1 MFAILAALLAANASA
16 IAAAPAPRALRDLA
30 YVSHGHER
38 QKLDLYLPHTGGAAP
53 VIVYIHGGGWRQG
66 SKDSRLVPA
75 QYTQHGYAVASLD
88 YRLSGDATFPAQIE
102 DCKAAV
108 RWLRAHADEYKLDTD
123 HFAAWGESAG
133 GHLAALLGTTG
144 QIDTFDKGEN
154 LRVSSQVQAVVDYY
168 GPTDF
173 LQMDAH
179 ALPGSASHDDPHSAE
194 SQLVGGPI
202 QQRKAEVEKA
212 NPITYVSRA
221 TPPFLIAHGD
231 SDRTVPIHQSQIL
244 LAALEAAG
252 VSVDLIVLKGAGH
265 SFQGASRKQRA
276 DLDHKTKAFLAQW
289 MHRR

>member
-1 MFAILAALLAANASA
+1 MPKTPRMFAILAALLAANASA

-75 QYTQHGYAVASLD
+75 QYTQQGYAVASLD

-133 GHLAALLGTTG
+133 AHLAAQLGTTG

-154 LRVSSQVQAVVDYY
+154 LRVSSQVQAVPWNFLGTRPPHRRHLHRLL
-168 GPTDF
+168 GPAATTSATRSPSSVS
-173 LQMDAH
+173 LGTAR
-179 ALPGSASHDDPHSAE
+179 ARRPSTPRSRAESWPASH
-194 SQLVGGPI
+194 
-202 QQRKAEVEKA
+202 
-212 NPITYVSRA
+212 SRSSW
-221 TPPFLIAHGD
+221 P
-231 SDRTVPIHQSQIL
+231 
-244 LAALEAAG
+244 
-252 VSVDLIVLKGAGH
+252 GA
-265 SFQGASRKQRA
+265 R
-276 DLDHKTKAFLAQW
+276 
-289 MHRR
+289 